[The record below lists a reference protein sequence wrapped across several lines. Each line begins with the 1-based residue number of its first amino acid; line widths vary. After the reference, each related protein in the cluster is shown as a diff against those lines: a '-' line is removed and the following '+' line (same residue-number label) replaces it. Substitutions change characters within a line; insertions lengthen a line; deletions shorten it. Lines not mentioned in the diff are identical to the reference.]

1 MSGSGGDGT
10 AATQAS
16 GLQGLLSKITGSG
29 STTPGASQFSADGST
44 PSQFTMPGGQ
54 IPQYQGAAM
63 MPATLGGA
71 QGVQD
76 AQNWT
81 QAVQD
86 QSGMTAANVQ
96 QMLQKLGTAGNLA
109 APQQN
114 QQQMARAPAGAH
126 AASGQAQNFTPT
138 QLQTMPTGPTQGT
151 TNLQSPVGASTGQT
165 QAVQNLMQLLK
176 LGNSG
181 FQI

>member
-1 MSGSGGDGT
+1 MSGSGGAD
-10 AATQAS
+10 ATSAQAS
-16 GLQGLLSKITGSG
+16 GLQGLLSKITGGSSG
-29 STTPGASQFSADGST
+29 AGASQFSADGSA

-86 QSGMTAANVQ
+86 QSGMSAANIQ
-96 QMLQKLGTAGNLA
+96 QLMQGLGGTAGALQ
-109 APQQN
+109 APQQ
-114 QQQMARAPAGAH
+114 QQQMARAPAGAR
-126 AASGQAQNFTPT
+126 AGSGQAQNFTPT